1 MNEEAIK
8 DAYNLFVQTG
18 YNQDINTFKQLIGSN
33 PEALQDAYNLF
44 VQTGYNQDINTF
56 KSLMGVGVVPQEDLK
71 KKGES
76 GTMELPLEESLS
88 VSQYSGENVPE
99 FFSSSIGSINS
110 KLINE
115 TEEIVVPKL
124 QYQFGPMG
132 FKFEEAGWSGDY
144 MNVTAPN
151 GQKIEISLDPYL
163 EGTAK
168 SEAQKLQKFIL
179 DNTKIS
185 GLSSIENQYKE
196 DNQKFLNDEDVSTQV
211 KSANDSADAF
221 RNEMDSYLNQQNL
234 LDQERQY
241 LESLPTNQPKDETT
255 LKRISDYQTNLSAL
269 ENKKAELEKKQSQLS
284 TIADNL
290 KISLGKYTAM
300 KAEQGTVGGAVWDS
314 LLKGL
319 TMFGGSVINT
329 MTDIGAELMSYDP
342 TSWNGPKSDVI
353 NAAKNLGI
361 NIPSIEIKKDING
374 NDYVDPSQASDFNN
388 WYSTLSQEEKD

>member
-151 GQKIEISLDPYL
+151 GQKI
-163 EGTAK
+163 
-168 SEAQKLQKFIL
+168 
-179 DNTKIS
+179 
-185 GLSSIENQYKE
+185 
-196 DNQKFLNDEDVSTQV
+196 
-211 KSANDSADAF
+211 
-221 RNEMDSYLNQQNL
+221 
-234 LDQERQY
+234 
-241 LESLPTNQPKDETT
+241 
-255 LKRISDYQTNLSAL
+255 
-269 ENKKAELEKKQSQLS
+269 
-284 TIADNL
+284 
-290 KISLGKYTAM
+290 
-300 KAEQGTVGGAVWDS
+300 
-314 LLKGL
+314 
-319 TMFGGSVINT
+319 
-329 MTDIGAELMSYDP
+329 
-342 TSWNGPKSDVI
+342 
-353 NAAKNLGI
+353 
-361 NIPSIEIKKDING
+361 
-374 NDYVDPSQASDFNN
+374 
-388 WYSTLSQEEKD
+388 